1 MHHDS
6 SPADERDG
14 QLAAPE
20 ANDRQLQAGEPRRSD
35 DTRLAPGGSLPPS
48 STRHLGRK
56 HLALIAVVALLLL
69 VTSVVL
75 PSILLAHPGRLTA
88 ASESV
93 TRTTIVGRVFFT
105 SSGQL
110 DPTSSQGL
118 NDMLH
123 IDLHDLT
130 PAAPG
135 KSDYAWLLPENTH
148 EEQKPMLLGKL
159 PILKNSAQLTSASP
173 DHTDLLAT
181 YSRFLVTEQDAS
193 EEPGAPSLDSATWRY
208 AGGIADTP
216 TPGDENHYSLLS
228 HLRHLLAKDPTIESL
243 GLSGGLDIWLYRNGG
258 KILEW

>member
-1 MHHDS
+1 
-6 SPADERDG
+6 
-14 QLAAPE
+14 
-20 ANDRQLQAGEPRRSD
+20 
-35 DTRLAPGGSLPPS
+35 
-48 STRHLGRK
+48 LGRK

-69 VTSVVL
+69 VTSAVL
-75 PSILLAHPGRLTA
+75 PSILLAHPGRLTD

-118 NDMLH
+118 NDVLH
-123 IDLHDLT
+123 IDLHGLT

-159 PILKNSAQLTSASP
+159 PILRGSAQLTSASP
-173 DHTDLLAT
+173 DHADLLAT
-181 YSRFLVTEQDAS
+181 YSRFLVTEQAAS
-193 EEPGAPSLDSATWRY
+193 EEPSAPSLDSATWRY